1 MIDLAA
7 EGNTHRIGKYIYRTV
22 EELQK
27 KIDEYF
33 KSCEGEIF
41 KDKEGK
47 YVFDKFGKPVW
58 INKKPPT
65 ITGLALF
72 LGFGGRQAL
81 LNYQNRDM
89 FKDTITIAK
98 SRIEEYVEG
107 RLFDKDGVVGAKF
120 SLVNNFKGW
129 KESPKQEEE
138 KPVININFTKASEA
152 DAKDD

>member
-1 MIDLAA
+1 MAVK
-7 EGNTHRIGKYIYRTV
+7 GNTYRVGKYIYRTV

-27 KIDEYF
+27 KVDEYF
-33 KSCEGEIF
+33 KSCDGEIF
-41 KDKEGK
+41 KDKNGE

-65 ITGLALF
+65 VTGLALY

-107 RLFDKDGVVGAKF
+107 RLFDKDGVTGAKF

-138 KPVININFTKASEA
+138 KPVININFTKASET

>member
-1 MIDLAA
+1 MLYL
-7 EGNTHRIGKYIYRTV
+7 R
-22 EELQK
+22 LQK
-27 KIDEYF
+27 KVDEYF

-65 ITGLALF
+65 VTGLALY

-107 RLFDKDGVVGAKF
+107 RLFDKDGVAGAKF

-138 KPVININFTKASEA
+138 KPVINITFAKASEA

>member
-1 MIDLAA
+1 MAVK
-7 EGNTHRIGKYIYRTV
+7 GNTYRVGKYIYRTA

-27 KIDEYF
+27 KVDEYF

-41 KDKEGK
+41 KDKNGE

-65 ITGLALF
+65 VTGLALY

-81 LNYQNRDM
+81 LNYQNRDE
-89 FKDTITIAK
+89 FKDTIIIAK

-107 RLFDKDGVVGAKF
+107 RLFDKDGVTGAKF

-138 KPVININFTKASEA
+138 KPVININFTKASET